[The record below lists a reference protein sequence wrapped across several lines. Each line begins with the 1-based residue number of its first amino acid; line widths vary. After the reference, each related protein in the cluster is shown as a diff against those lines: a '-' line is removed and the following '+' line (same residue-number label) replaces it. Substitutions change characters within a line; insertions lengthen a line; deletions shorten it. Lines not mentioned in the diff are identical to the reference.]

1 MQIIEIKPEQ
11 TLPRAAE
18 RLIKCVVWDLDNT
31 IWQGILLEDTAVTLR
46 PGIVNTIKRLDE
58 RGILH
63 AIASRNDPQLAWHQL
78 QQFGLA
84 DYFVYPQIGWQA
96 KSHSVTA
103 VAQALNIGLDAI
115 AFVDDQP
122 FERAE
127 VAHALPE
134 VYCLDSTAVD
144 DMLQMPAF
152 IPHAISDDARQRRR
166 MIQANMAREQAE
178 ASFEGPT
185 ETFLA
190 TLQMVFTISQA
201 QQEDLQRAEE
211 LTRRTNQLNTTGYGY
226 SYEELLAL
234 SRSPDHLLLI
244 ADLQDRFG
252 GYGRIGLAL
261 VECGMAVWNIKLLL
275 MSCRVM
281 SRGVGTILLTQIMRL
296 AREAGAVL
304 QAEFVANDRNRMMF
318 VTYRLAGFK
327 CIKADG
333 SYSLLQHDLDEVP
346 GFPEYINVVSRV
358 S

>member
-1 MQIIEIKPEQ
+1 MQIIQVKPEQ
-11 TLPRAAE
+11 TLLQPEE

-31 IWQGILLEDTAVTLR
+31 IWQGILLEDAAVALR
-46 PGIVNTIKRLDE
+46 PGIVSIIKSLDE

-63 AIASRNDPQLAWHQL
+63 AIASRNDPQAAMRQL

-103 VAQALNIGLDAI
+103 IAQALNIGLDAI

-122 FERAE
+122 FEREE

-134 VYCLDSTAVD
+134 VYCLDSAVVD
-144 DMLQMPAF
+144 EIPQMPAF
-152 IPHAISDDARQRRR
+152 MPRFITDDARQRRQ
-166 MIQANMAREQAE
+166 MIQANIAREQAE
-178 ASFEGPT
+178 LSFDGPT

-190 TLQMVFTISQA
+190 TLQMVFTISRA
-201 QQEDLQRAEE
+201 QKEDLQRAEE

-226 SYEELLAL
+226 SYEELLAV

-261 VECGMAVWNIKLLL
+261 VECGTAIWNIKLLL

-296 AREAGAVL
+296 AREASTVL

-327 CIKADG
+327 CIKEDG
-333 SYSLLQHDLDEVP
+333 SYSLLQHDLDEVS
-346 GFPEYINVVSRV
+346 GFPEYINVVSRL